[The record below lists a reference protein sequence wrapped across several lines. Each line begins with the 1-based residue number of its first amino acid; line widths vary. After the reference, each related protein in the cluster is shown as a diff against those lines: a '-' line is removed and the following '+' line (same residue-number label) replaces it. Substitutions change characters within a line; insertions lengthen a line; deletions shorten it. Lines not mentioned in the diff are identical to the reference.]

1 MKVGDCA
8 GIIAQRYFHPGDWSL
23 YLLTKVSAGLLFSSF
38 STLIQVVR
46 FGKKKKKNTSK
57 FRFSKTLSRVYHVL
71 ESLAESAEGKLL
83 PQHVRSVQWF
93 VRLFHKLVFTSK
105 IQLHHKYKCN
115 MIKTNKTIPNDIFCV
130 LQVSYSTSAFLECI
144 SYKPLNVLL
153 TSYPAVLNQHF
164 LFVIT
169 KCFST

>member
-23 YLLTKVSAGLLFSSF
+23 YLLTKVGAGLLFSSF

-46 FGKKKKKNTSK
+46 FGKKKKHTSK

-83 PQHVRSVQWF
+83 PRHVRNVQWF
-93 VRLFHKLVFTSK
+93 VRLFHKLVFISK

-144 SYKPLNVLL
+144 SYKPLNVVL

-164 LFVIT
+164 PFVIT

>member
-23 YLLTKVSAGLLFSSF
+23 YLLTKVGAGLLFSSF

-46 FGKKKKKNTSK
+46 FGKKKKHTSK

-83 PQHVRSVQWF
+83 PRHVR
-93 VRLFHKLVFTSK
+93 
-105 IQLHHKYKCN
+105 
-115 MIKTNKTIPNDIFCV
+115 
-130 LQVSYSTSAFLECI
+130 
-144 SYKPLNVLL
+144 NV
-153 TSYPAVLNQHF
+153 
-164 LFVIT
+164 
-169 KCFST
+169 